1 MFFGLEL
8 VQGGRRGRRGAIGAG
23 GIIIASDYRYNNSEE
38 FVELEEETCEEE
50 CMQDT
55 MGACMSKVVVVSGS
69 VGGDES
75 GAIIRG
81 KKQVERRQ
89 AKRRSE
95 KSLADVKRNPYLKKK
110 YADEVIIGEPMVQE

>member
-8 VQGGRRGRRGAIGAG
+8 AQGGRRGRGSAIRAG

-38 FVELEEETCEEE
+38 FVEFEEETCEEE

-55 MGACMSKVVVVSGS
+55 MEVCMSKVIVVGGNESGS
-69 VGGDES
+69 IV
-75 GAIIRG
+75 RG

-95 KSLADVKRNPYLKKK
+95 KILAEVKRNPYLKKK
-110 YADEVIIGEPMVQE
+110 YADEVVIGEPMIKE